1 MKQRSRDWF
10 VHLMVNGISNL
21 KTRKISIA
29 RGLELCKY
37 RIIFVNVRIIGKSW
51 KTHSESTKT
60 GGGYIPDT
68 GFSYHAADYTV
79 LAEELRTL
87 VFIIPRILTR
97 LPDIKRNLNYPI

>member
-1 MKQRSRDWF
+1 
-10 VHLMVNGISNL
+10 MVNGISNL

-60 GGGYIPDT
+60 GGGIFQTPGSVITPPIILYWLK
-68 GFSYHAADYTV
+68 SYA
-79 LAEELRTL
+79 R
-87 VFIIPRILTR
+87 
-97 LPDIKRNLNYPI
+97 